1 MSYFK
6 ENWRMIKMGL
16 KEKNALI
23 TGAARGLGKEMAL
36 VLAKEG
42 ANIIINDI
50 EPMKDEALKT
60 VEEIKALGV
69 NSEFIA
75 ADVSDFESCKK
86 MALSVKEKFEKVD
99 ILVNNAGITKDRT
112 LKKMTPEE
120 WYPVINVNLNSLYNV
135 THNVLELI
143 PEGGRVIN
151 ISSVAGI
158 SGNFGQTN
166 YASTKAGVIGFTKS
180 LAKEVGKRKITV
192 NAVAPGFIKS
202 AMTDKVPMELLSQ
215 ILELIPLKEMGQ
227 PTDVAN
233 AVKYLASE
241 DAKYI
246 SGMVLKVDGGISF

>member
-1 MSYFK
+1 MK
-6 ENWRMIKMGL
+6 DKI
-16 KEKNALI
+16 ALI

-36 VLAKEG
+36 TLAKQG
-42 ANIIINDI
+42 CNIIINDI
-50 EPMKDEALKT
+50 EPMKEEAEKT
-60 VEEIKALGV
+60 VEEIKKLGV

-86 MALSVKEKFEKVD
+86 MADTIKEKFQKVD
-99 ILVNNAGITKDRT
+99 ILINNAGITKDRT
-112 LKKMTPEE
+112 LKKMVPEE
-120 WYPVINVNLNSLYNV
+120 WYPVINVNLNSMFNV
-135 THNVLELI
+135 TRNVLELI
-143 PEGGRVIN
+143 PDSGRIIN

-202 AMTDKVPMELLSQ
+202 AMTDKIPVELLAN
-215 ILELIPLKEMGQ
+215 ILELIPLKEIGL
-227 PTDVAN
+227 PEDVAN
-233 AVKYLASE
+233 AVKFLASE

-246 SGMVLKVDGGISF
+246 SGMVIRVDGGITF

>member
-1 MSYFK
+1 MK
-6 ENWRMIKMGL
+6 G
-16 KEKNALI
+16 KNALI

-42 ANIIINDI
+42 CNVIINDI
-50 EPMKDEALKT
+50 EPMREEADKT
-60 VEEIKALGV
+60 VEEIKKVGV
-69 NSEFIA
+69 NAEFIA

-86 MALSVKEKFEKVD
+86 MAETVKEKFEKVD

-120 WYPVINVNLNSLYNV
+120 WYLVINVNLNSLFNV
-135 THNVLELI
+135 TRNVLELI
-143 PEGGRVIN
+143 PDGGRIIN

-202 AMTDKVPMELLSQ
+202 AMTDKVPMELLAQ

>member
-1 MSYFK
+1 MQ
-6 ENWRMIKMGL
+6 L
-16 KEKNALI
+16 KNKTALI
-23 TGAARGLGKEMAL
+23 TGASSGMGQAIAIA
-36 VLAKEG
+36 LAKEG
-42 ANIIINDI
+42 CNIIINDI
-50 EPMKDEALKT
+50 EVMKEEALKT
-60 VEEIKALGV
+60 VSEIKGLGV
-69 NSEFIA
+69 KAEFVA
-75 ADVSDFESCKK
+75 ADVSNFESCKK
-86 MALSVKEKFEKVD
+86 MADEVKQKFGKLH

-112 LKKMTPEE
+112 LKKMVPEE

-135 THNVLELI
+135 THNLLGMI
-143 PEGGRVIN
+143 PEGGRIIN

-180 LAKEVGKRKITV
+180 LAKEVGKLKITV

-202 AMTDKVPMELLSQ
+202 AMTDKIPMEMLSQ
-215 ILELIPLKEMGQ
+215 ILQLIPLREIGQ

-233 AVKYLASE
+233 AVKFLASD

>member
-1 MSYFK
+1 
-6 ENWRMIKMGL
+6 MGL
-16 KEKNALI
+16 SGKNALI

-36 VLAKEG
+36 ILAKDG
-42 ANIIINDI
+42 ANVIVNDI

-69 NSEFIA
+69 NAEFIA

-86 MALSVKEKFEKVD
+86 MAEEIKSKFEKVD

-120 WYPVINVNLNSLYNV
+120 WYPVINVNLNSLFNV
-135 THNVLELI
+135 TRNVLEIL
-143 PEGGRVIN
+143 PDGGRIIN

-180 LAKEVGKRKITV
+180 LAKELGKRKVTV

-202 AMTDKVPMELLSQ
+202 AMTDKVPVEMLAQ
-215 ILELIPLKEMGQ
+215 ILELIPLKEMGL
-227 PTDVAN
+227 PEDIAN
-233 AVKYLASE
+233 AVKFLASD

-246 SGMVLKVDGGISF
+246 SGVVLKVDGGISF

>member
-1 MSYFK
+1 MK
-6 ENWRMIKMGL
+6 G
-16 KEKNALI
+16 KNALI

-36 VLAKEG
+36 RLAKEG
-42 ANIIINDI
+42 VNIIINDI
-50 EPMKDEALKT
+50 EAMKDEALKT
-60 VEEIKALGV
+60 VEEVKKLGV
-69 NSEFIA
+69 NAEFVA

-86 MALSVKEKFEKVD
+86 MASTIKEKFEKLD

-135 THNVLELI
+135 THNVLELM
-143 PEGGRVIN
+143 PEGGRIIN

-180 LAKEVGKRKITV
+180 LAKEVGKKKITV

-202 AMTDKVPMELLSQ
+202 AMTDKVPMELLAQ

-227 PTDVAN
+227 PLDVAN
-233 AVKYLASE
+233 AVKFLASE

-246 SGMVLKVDGGISF
+246 SGMVLRVDGGISF